1 MDASYPYLGDLLHA
15 ALGVNVALPLPMFG
29 LFVALAVAIAAS
41 VFTQDARRA
50 EAFGRLPVDA
60 HQVASDLTIVTL
72 FAGLV
77 GARLFHVLDH
87 WDDFLQNPGSLI
99 FTRSGF
105 SIYGGLCFG
114 ALAGMLLVRW
124 RGLPVVPILDAVAP
138 ALMLAYAIGRVG
150 CQVSGDGDWGIPA
163 DMTLKPGWLPTWF
176 WAQTYEGNI
185 VEAVLPPPGVYPTP
199 IYETIAALL
208 TFAVLRRWAQRQRPP
223 GNVFFLY
230 LLFTGFERLLIEKI
244 RLNPRFALLDV
255 TVFTQAE
262 LISVL
267 LILIGIAGLLK
278 TLPAQRK
285 WLRYGTLL
293 GMLALL
299 SACVAL

>member
-1 MDASYPYLGDLLHA
+1 MNVSYPYLGDLVHA
-15 ALGVNVALPLPMFG
+15 ALGVDVRLPLPMFG
-29 LFVALAVAIAAS
+29 LFLALAIVIAAS

-60 HQVASDLTIVTL
+60 HQVAGDLTVVTL
-72 FAGLV
+72 CAGLV

-87 WDDFLQNPGSLI
+87 WDDFLQDPGSLI
-99 FTRSGF
+99 FTRGGF

-114 ALAGMLLVRW
+114 ALAGMLLVRR
-124 RGLPVVPILDAVAP
+124 RGLPVVPILDSVAP
-138 ALMLAYAIGRVG
+138 ALMLGYAIGRIG

-163 DMTLKPGWLPTWF
+163 DLALKPVWLPTWF
-176 WAQTYEGNI
+176 WAQTYEGN
-185 VEAVLPPPGVYPTP
+185 VVGAVLPPPGVYPTP
-199 IYETIAALL
+199 VYETIAALL
-208 TFAVLRRWAQRQRPP
+208 TFVVLRMWALQQRPL
-223 GNVFFLY
+223 GSIFFLY
-230 LLFTGFERLLIEKI
+230 ILFTGFERLLIEKI

-255 TVFTQAE
+255 TFTQAE
-262 LISVL
+262 FISVL
-267 LILIGIAGLLK
+267 VILIGIAGMLK

-285 WLRYGTLL
+285 WLRYGIPL